1 MAVKIVV
8 EVNGG
13 VVQEIYSDDPV
24 VTVVVVDWDTEGSVP
39 DRNTHVVLDELDNEF
54 LAHAVVFE
62 VTPMEMLPLE
72 TRAATEAAQ
81 KASA

>member
-1 MAVKIVV
+1 MAAKIVV

-13 VVQEIYSDDPV
+13 VVQEIYSDDPA
-24 VTVVVVDWDTEGSVP
+24 VTLIVVDWDTEGSVP

-54 LAHAVVFE
+54 LVHAVVVE
-62 VTPMEMLPLE
+62 ATPLEMLPLE
-72 TRAATEAAQ
+72 TLAAAEAAQ